1 MVTMAPAAPWAAY
14 LRFCLFG
21 AALSQPCDKLCA
33 MTEDLDFRSDKSDS
47 AEGGRIAVDRW
58 AGYHHNLDEDVV
70 AEAFSTPGQSME
82 ELDPRSGTPSP
93 PMPSSAS
100 ELIGFWVAWHLAG
113 GFDNLERGGLAPGD
127 HLPQGPPLPRHL
139 RRPPRRVRLPLDP
152 ARPRHRLVRAD
163 LPPARSGPQPRLLRL
178 TSTVSDPCTPSDQLV
193 ANMQL
198 QGPASGSWRPGVDAL
213 YLSGRAE
220 LPKRFLARLE
230 DCRAWA
236 AEAKRPAPCEIGEH
250 TFGIAPHGWGKYRF
264 CLDHHMARIGFST
277 SRHLP
282 TVRVQPRS
290 EFLHAVGPEAAV
302 ATLREVLESELGQLR
317 LWVNRVDLF
326 ADWQGWTLSL
336 DDAHRF
342 VCRADARRTYEVGGT
357 LTGFE
362 FGCRKTKTFLARLY
376 DKTADMAAKD
386 TGWWHEVWGERYVP
400 RPARPPARVRVR
412 APGTGR
418 VRPQHAGPGPRRRR
432 RPVGLCHRGMADLPL
447 PHQRPDPLPLAPRP
461 RVAPGPRAT
470 LGHQAVGL
478 ERLRLARR
486 ATSIEKLLPGLTGYL
501 ASLGALI
508 GTEGIDDT
516 LGAIGHHL
524 HTYEIVSHTPFADR
538 VARRRSELEL
548 R

>member
-1 MVTMAPAAPWAAY
+1 MHT
-14 LRFCLFG
+14 
-21 AALSQPCDKLCA
+21 
-33 MTEDLDFRSDKSDS
+33 
-47 AEGGRIAVDRW
+47 
-58 AGYHHNLDEDVV
+58 
-70 AEAFSTPGQSME
+70 
-82 ELDPRSGTPSP
+82 
-93 PMPSSAS
+93 
-100 ELIGFWVAWHLAG
+100 
-113 GFDNLERGGLAPGD
+113 
-127 HLPQGPPLPRHL
+127 
-139 RRPPRRVRLPLDP
+139 
-152 ARPRHRLVRAD
+152 
-163 LPPARSGPQPRLLRL
+163 
-178 TSTVSDPCTPSDQLV
+178 SDQLV

-198 QGPASGSWRPGVDAL
+198 PDPRLRELASGVDAL

-236 AEAKRPAPCEIGEH
+236 AEAKRPAPCQIGKH

-290 EFLHAVGPEAAV
+290 EFLHAVGPGAAV
-302 ATLREVLESELGQLR
+302 ATLREVLEPELGQLR

-342 VCRADARRTYEVGGT
+342 VCRAEARRTYEVGGT
-357 LTGFE
+357 LTGLE
-362 FGCRKTKTFLARLY
+362 FGSRKTKTLLARLY
-376 DKTADMAAKD
+376 DKTAETAAKD
-386 TGWWHEVWGERYVP
+386 TGWWHEVWGENYVHGLP
-400 RPARPPARVRVR
+400 VHRLEFEFSRQGLVEFDLNTPDQVLGAVGDLWAY
-412 APGTGR
+412 ATGEWLTYR
-418 VRPQHAGPGPRRRR
+418 SPTNDQTRSRWP
-432 RPVGLCHRGMADLPL
+432 
-447 PHQRPDPLPLAPRP
+447 
-461 RVAPGPRAT
+461 VAPEWLQVQAAT

-486 ATSIEKLLPGLTGYL
+486 ATSIQKLLPGLTGYL

-524 HTYEIVSHTPFADR
+524 HTYEIVSHTQFADR